1 MKNYRLSM
9 MLILIV
15 FVFLYM
21 LGILGIN
28 EKTNFALTSSA
39 LILSVSAAIDT
50 FSGDNKYEKVIRYI
64 LDTIAIGFAIIIPHV
79 KNTDF
84 IDSLMEAFDSNVLL
98 LLALFF
104 TMAGQWAVEI
114 KIKDIK
120 RGK

>member
-1 MKNYRLSM
+1 M

-28 EKTNFALTSSA
+28 ERTNFALTSSA

-79 KNTDF
+79 NNTEF
-84 IDSLMEAFDSNVLL
+84 IDSLMKTFDSNVLL